1 MGVPVL
7 IMGESGSG
15 KTYSIKNMNPD
26 EVGIFLCEKNRLPFK
41 KKFIT
46 YKLKN
51 LKGEINGREVTV
63 WPAQTI
69 VSKLK
74 NPNLKIYIID
84 DSQYLMANEYFDR
97 ASEQGYQKYTDI
109 GVHFRDLI
117 HFVNN
122 ELPDD
127 VVVYFLHHTE
137 MDANSGKTKAKTI
150 GRMLDEKLTVE
161 GLFDIV
167 LRAGVEGS
175 QHFFQTQSGGMDT
188 AKSPEEM
195 FPDAR
200 IPNDL
205 KLVDDVI
212 REYYE
217 LAPASEINKEPE
229 QKASTGSK
237 AGKSKAS
244 AAPAPAPASNAT
256 VTTVDKVPA
265 VPDPVNDDW

>member
-15 KTYSIKNMNPD
+15 KTYSIKNLNPD

-41 KKFIT
+41 KKFVT
-46 YKLKN
+46 YKLRN
-51 LKGEINGREVTV
+51 LKGEKDGREVTV

-69 VSKLK
+69 VNNLK
-74 NPNLKIYIID
+74 NPKLKIYIID

-97 ASEQGYQKYTDI
+97 ATEQGYNKYTDI

-117 HFVNN
+117 HTVNN
-122 ELPDD
+122 TLPDD
-127 VVVYFLHHTE
+127 VIVYFLHHTE
-137 MDANSGKTKAKTI
+137 MDSNTGKTKAKTI

-167 LRAGVEGS
+167 LRACAEGT

-188 AKSPEEM
+188 AKSPEDM
-195 FPDAR
+195 FSDTR

-205 KLVDDVI
+205 KLVDDAI

-217 LAPASEINKEPE
+217 LAPASAPNPPSKAEEKTAKPDKPSTTVKEP
-229 QKASTGSK
+229 ASKVTTS
-237 AGKSKAS
+237 
-244 AAPAPAPASNAT
+244 AT
-256 VTTVDKVPA
+256 VPNTVA
-265 VPDPVNDDW
+265 DDNW

>member
-15 KTYSIKNMNPD
+15 KTYSIKNLNPD

-41 KKFIT
+41 KKFNV

-51 LKGEINGREVTV
+51 AKGEVNGREVTV
-63 WPAQTI
+63 WPAQII
-69 VSKLK
+69 VKSLK
-74 NPNLKIYIID
+74 EPTKKIYIID

-97 ASEQGYQKYTDI
+97 AAENGYNKYTDI

-117 HFVNN
+117 HTVNN
-122 ELPDD
+122 DLPDD

-137 MDANSGKTKAKTI
+137 MDSNTGKTKAKTI

-167 LRAGVEGS
+167 LRVGVEGS
-175 QHFFQTQSGGMDT
+175 RHFFQTQSGGMDT

-195 FPDAR
+195 FADAQ

-205 KLVDDVI
+205 KLVDDAI

-217 LAPASEINKEPE
+217 LSPASDPLPKL
-229 QKASTGSK
+229 K
-237 AGKSKAS
+237 KSAS
-244 AAPAPAPASNAT
+244 AKPSAKTGAPVPVPAASN
-256 VTTVDKVPA
+256 VTISETDRVPPA
-265 VPDPVNDDW
+265 VVDDNW

>member
-117 HFVNN
+117 HTVNN
-122 ELPDD
+122 DLPDD

-137 MDANSGKTKAKTI
+137 MDSNTGKTKAKTI

-167 LRAGVEGS
+167 LRAGVEGT
-175 QHFFQTQSGGMDT
+175 QHFFQTQSSGMDT

-195 FPDAR
+195 FADAR

-205 KLVDDVI
+205 KLVDDAI

-217 LAPASEINKEPE
+217 LSPASEPLKEPAPKTSG
-229 QKASTGSK
+229 KAAKQEKQEK
-237 AGKSKAS
+237 ATP
-244 AAPAPAPASNAT
+244 AAPSNVT
-256 VTTVDKVPA
+256 VTTTDKIPPTVVD
-265 VPDPVNDDW
+265 DGW